1 MRKVLRVFSV
11 VNANNNTDSVIK
23 ESERLR
29 HNISIMADRL
39 TLYANQLEREVERES
54 GGTDE

>member
-1 MRKVLRVFSV
+1 

-39 TLYANQLEREVERES
+39 TIYANQLEREVERES